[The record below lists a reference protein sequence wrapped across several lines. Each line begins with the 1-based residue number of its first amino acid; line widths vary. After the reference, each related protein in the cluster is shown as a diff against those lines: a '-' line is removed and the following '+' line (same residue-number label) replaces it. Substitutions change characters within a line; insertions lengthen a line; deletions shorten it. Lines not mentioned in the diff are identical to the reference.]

1 MYKLS
6 FLAGIKLWKLHKTVS
21 SSNKKMIHKSWL
33 DTQELWGNSKQIQIW
48 KPAYSFFLSHML
60 MLSAMTS
67 ESDFRLVFINM

>member
-1 MYKLS
+1 
-6 FLAGIKLWKLHKTVS
+6 
-21 SSNKKMIHKSWL
+21 MIHKSWL

-48 KPAYSFFLSHML
+48 KPVYFFLSHML